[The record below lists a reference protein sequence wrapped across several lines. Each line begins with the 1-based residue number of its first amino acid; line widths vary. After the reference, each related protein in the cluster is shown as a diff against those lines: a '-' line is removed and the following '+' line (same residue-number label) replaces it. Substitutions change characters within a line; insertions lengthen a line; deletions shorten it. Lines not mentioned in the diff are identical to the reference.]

1 MNMEILNNDK
11 IELTCDD
18 YKMEFTLAINDVYGH
33 YIDETKLSI
42 EEIIDLFHALQKLGF
57 E

>member
-1 MNMEILNNDK
+1 MEILSNNK

-18 YKMEFTLAINDVYGH
+18 YKLEYVMAVYDAHGH
-33 YIDETKLSI
+33 YIDEIKLSR
-42 EEIIDLFHALQKLGF
+42 EEISELFQALKKIGI

>member
-1 MNMEILNNDK
+1 MEILNNDK

-33 YIDETKLSI
+33 YIDETKLSR
-42 EEIIDLFHALQKLGF
+42 EEMIDLFHALQKLGL

>member
-1 MNMEILNNDK
+1 MEILNNDK

-18 YKMEFTLAINDVYGH
+18 YKTEFTLAINDVYGH
-33 YIDETKLSI
+33 YIDETKLSK

>member
-1 MNMEILNNDK
+1 MNMEILNSNK

-33 YIDETKLSI
+33 YIDETKLSK
-42 EEIIDLFHALQKLGF
+42 EEIIDLFHALQKLDI

>member
-1 MNMEILNNDK
+1 MDVLNNNK

-18 YKMEFTLAINDVYGH
+18 YKLKFTLAINDVYGH
-33 YIDETKLSI
+33 YIDETKLSR
-42 EEIIDLFHALQKLGF
+42 EEMIDLFHALQKLGL